1 MCVCVSLIGYL
12 LFAALPNEFGYYGAA
27 LVIGLGNGHMY
38 PAYQNMFV
46 NLAPHSQ
53 RGTANSSILVAW
65 DVGVGLGILLGGV
78 LSKNWGYGA
87 AFWTAWIVYL
97 LGFFGYW
104 IYVKGHFLRERLR

>member
-1 MCVCVSLIGYL
+1 
-12 LFAALPNEFGYYGAA
+12 
-27 LVIGLGNGHMY
+27 
-38 PAYQNMFV
+38 MFV

-78 LSKNWGYGA
+78 LSKKWGYGA
-87 AFWTAWIVYL
+87 AFWSAWIVNL
-97 LGFFGYW
+97 LGFLGYW